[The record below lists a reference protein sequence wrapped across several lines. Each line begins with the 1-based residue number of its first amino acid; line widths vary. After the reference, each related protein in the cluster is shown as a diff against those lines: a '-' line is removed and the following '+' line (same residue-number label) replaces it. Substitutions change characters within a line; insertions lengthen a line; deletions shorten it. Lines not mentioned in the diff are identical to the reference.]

1 MSRLYSL
8 LIACFACI
16 IVSGCAATG
25 QDGGDSIL
33 APTPVSEIY
42 SQASL
47 RIMLAFMSAPY
58 KNHFDHPELECT
70 GPTVFEE
77 RVARIGAKLAEAA
90 YRIYPDLSQRIP
102 RFVFTVSDKSEAAVA
117 STAGGLIVVLRPVSE
132 ISLSDDALAFVMA
145 RELGHVISRHHEQ
158 NTATSIA
165 FSVAAT
171 VLAPALN
178 VARLL
183 ALLTSSTSSAAAAST
198 VSSAVSYASSR
209 AVIATYGQRQRMTAD
224 GVALRLLPQAGYE
237 ARAVP
242 AGFVAD
248 CPKAPPTK
256 WLRDLQES
264 VALLT
269 PSPARTNDARIAASA
284 STPQP
289 AE

>member
-1 MSRLYSL
+1 MNCLHSL
-8 LIACFACI
+8 FIVCFACI
-16 IVSGCAATG
+16 MVSGCASTDP
-25 QDGGDSIL
+25 DGGNSVL

-47 RIMLAFMSAPY
+47 RIMLAFMPDLQ
-58 KNHFDHPELECT
+58 KNHFDNPELECT

-90 YRIYPDLSQRIP
+90 YRSYPDLSQRIP
-102 RFVFTVSDKSEAAVA
+102 RFVFTVSDKSEAGVA

-132 ISLSDDALAFVMA
+132 ISLSDDALAFVVA

-158 NTATSIA
+158 NTATSIV

-183 ALLTSSTSSAAAAST
+183 ALLTSGTSSAAAAST

-242 AGFVAD
+242 AGLVAD
-248 CPKAPPTK
+248 CPLTPPTK
-256 WLRDLQES
+256 WLRELHES
-264 VALLT
+264 VALLK
-269 PSPARTNDARIAASA
+269 PPPARADDARIAVSA
-284 STPQP
+284 PTPQP

>member
-1 MSRLYSL
+1 MNRLHSL
-8 LIACFACI
+8 LIACIACVM
-16 IVSGCAATG
+16 VSGCAST
-25 QDGGDSIL
+25 DPDVGDSVF

-47 RIMLAFMSAPY
+47 RIMLAFMPDPH
-58 KNHFDHPELECT
+58 KNHFEHPELECT

-90 YRIYPDLSQRIP
+90 YRTYPGLSQRIP
-102 RFVFTVSDKSEAAVA
+102 RFVFTVSDKMEAGVA

-183 ALLTSSTSSAAAAST
+183 ALLTSGTSSAAAAST

-248 CPKAPPTK
+248 CPKAQPTK
-256 WLRDLQES
+256 WLRELQES

-284 STPQP
+284 PTPQP